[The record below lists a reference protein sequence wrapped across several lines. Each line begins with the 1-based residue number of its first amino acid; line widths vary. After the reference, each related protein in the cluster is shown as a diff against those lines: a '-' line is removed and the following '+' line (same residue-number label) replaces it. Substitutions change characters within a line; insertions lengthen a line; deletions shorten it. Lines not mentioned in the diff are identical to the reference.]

1 MEKRAFDPYILRDIG
16 RVYYLDGQ
24 YEQALKMLHT
34 AYKMIPDDA
43 DCGLFLGQTYMDMGQ
58 YEEASPILQEVVN
71 KHPRYTKAYFTLG
84 QSLGKQGNL
93 GDAHYY
99 LAIYHTRKG
108 DYKTAVV
115 QYRRALKYVK
125 DPARRAK
132 IEERLK
138 KFEEAFTKKR

>member
-1 MEKRAFDPYILRDIG
+1 MGSFD
-16 RVYYLDGQ
+16 
-24 YEQALKMLHT
+24 
-34 AYKMIPDDA
+34 
-43 DCGLFLGQTYMDMGQ
+43 
-58 YEEASPILQEVVN
+58 EASPVLEAVVR
-71 KHPRYTKAYFTLG
+71 KHPRYTKAYYILG

-99 LAIYHTRKG
+99 LAIYHSRRG

-132 IEERLK
+132 IEKRLK